1 MFCPKCG
8 AQNGSSAR
16 FCCKCGAPL
25 EAERVVYKA
34 PEPPVASGTP
44 LAPGASKALSGK
56 AKLIGVI
63 VAALVVAALLGCWIL
78 GVFGGSDQEDV
89 VDQFIDSMFDADAQG
104 IVDAIPDEVMQFLME
119 EMGCTERELVDQLQE
134 ALDYAFEYMPEGI
147 KISHRI
153 EETESLYGEDLEEIR
168 RQYAEMGVE
177 VTEAKS
183 VEVELTV
190 SAMGMSES
198 TDIEVGLVKVSGIW
212 CVDFLSM
219 GDIMDDFM

>member
-8 AQNGSSAR
+8 TQNGSGAR

-34 PEPPVASGTP
+34 PEPPVVSGTP
-44 LAPGASKALSGK
+44 VASGGSKALSGK

-63 VAALVVAALLGCWIL
+63 VAALVVAALLGGWIL

-119 EMGCTERELVDQLQE
+119 ETGCTESELVDQLQE

-153 EETESLYGEDLEEIR
+153 EEAESLYGEDLEEVR
-168 RQYAEMGVE
+168 RPYSELGIQ
-177 VTEAKS
+177 VTEAKN
-183 VEVELTV
+183 VEVELTASV
-190 SAMGMSES
+190 MGVSES
-198 TDIEVGLVKVSGIW
+198 MEIEVGLVKIGGIW
-212 CVDFLSM
+212 CVDFLSL
-219 GDIMDDFM
+219 GDMMDDFM